1 MELVPTLAGV
11 GIVFVP
17 LDVVPGTEAIL
28 IHVRNVDCAEWFRNG
43 HGSCQFR
50 YVLPI
55 VFIHS
60 TEDCRVVDHI
70 VLGIPFEEDSVVVV
84 GVGATLV
91 LTEELPGLQ
100 SHEVG
105 GYELGPTHEYGHPQE
120 EDYSDLPRSKL
131 SDCLEDIL
139 VEKLHLS

>member
-1 MELVPTLAGV
+1 M
-11 GIVFVP
+11 
-17 LDVVPGTEAIL
+17 
-28 IHVRNVDCAEWFRNG
+28 CRNG

-55 VFIHS
+55 VFINS
-60 TEDCRVVDHI
+60 TKDCRVAVHV
-70 VLGIPFEEDSVVVV
+70 VLGIPFEEVGVVV
-84 GVGATLV
+84 GVGATLG